1 MGFKKSHFVAR
12 LITLLPICIAA
23 NVHAEQL
30 FTDNSNYCQNQRTLK
45 SQDNNL
51 RRQLDADNPL
61 PDAAN
66 NRKIVSIEL
75 EQLNVFNTEL
85 EEENNFLFRFAN
97 RAHMTTEPNVI
108 HSVLLFEEGDV
119 YNPRK
124 LLESERLLRKQG
136 YLYDA
141 RINAKL
147 DCDGNVHVKV
157 ITRDLWTLLPEI
169 SFSRS
174 GGENESSIG
183 FRESNFLGWGKR
195 VSFSRTRDADR
206 TGYLFVY
213 DDPHIFSSRYQ
224 GRFEYSDNDD
234 GKRHYLDVSY
244 PFFSIDTPYSYGVT
258 SYSDQRRESL
268 YYRGDVVNE
277 FEQKTVLNRAYFGH
291 SSQLGNSWTQR
302 IKLGIE
308 NREETFKE
316 TPFTRFPIAE
326 DRTLSYPYISGQ
338 WFEDHYVK
346 VRNFDSIYRTED
358 LNLGWN
364 IHALLGYSSK
374 DFSDD
379 ASRTIYSLSL
389 SKAHYSGDN
398 QLWRFKA
405 DLDGYWNEEIDDV
418 ENLFASTQLQYYL
431 NTTLRQSW
439 YAKVRLQ
446 YAENLTA
453 DKQLTIGGENGL
465 RGYPLDYQVGDRS
478 FLVTLEK
485 RYYWEYDLLQLFKV
499 GGAAFYDIGR
509 AWYNDKDNGTNGG
522 VLQNVGVGL
531 RLAPSRANAGTVIH
545 LDIAAPINKQDDD
558 IDSVQWLVT
567 VKNTF

>member
-1 MGFKKSHFVAR
+1 MGFKQSHFVAR
-12 LITLLPICIAA
+12 LTTLLAVSMAA
-23 NVHAEQL
+23 NVYAQQL
-30 FTDNSNYCQNQRTLK
+30 PTDDNNYCQNQRTLK

-51 RRQLDADNPL
+51 RRQLDTDNPL
-61 PDAAN
+61 PEAAE
-66 NRKIVSIEL
+66 NRKIVAVEL

-85 EEENNFLFRFAN
+85 EEEDNFLFRFAN
-97 RAHMTTEPNVI
+97 RAHMTTEPEVI
-108 HSVLLFEEGDV
+108 HSVLLFNEGDT

-141 RINAKL
+141 RIHANL
-147 DCDGNVHVKV
+147 DCDGNVRVKV
-157 ITRDLWTLLPEI
+157 VTRDLWTLLPEI

-213 DDPHIFSSRYQ
+213 DDPNILSSRYR
-224 GRFEYSDNDD
+224 GRIEYSDNDD
-234 GKRHYLDVSY
+234 GKRHYIDLSY
-244 PFFSIDTPYSYGVT
+244 PFFSIDTPYSYGFT

-268 YYRGDVVNE
+268 YYRGDVVSE
-277 FEQKTVLNRAYFGH
+277 FEQKTILNRAYFGH
-291 SSQLGNSWTQR
+291 SRHFANNWTQR
-302 IKLGIE
+302 LSIGFE
-308 NREETFKE
+308 NREDTFAAIPETHL
-316 TPFTRFPIAE
+316 PIAN
-326 DRTLSYPYISGQ
+326 DRNVSYPYIRGQ
-338 WFEDHYVK
+338 WFEDHFVK

-364 IHALLGYSSK
+364 ISALLGYSSK
-374 DFSDD
+374 DISDD

-389 SKAHYSGDN
+389 SKAHYTGDN

-405 DLDGYWNEEIDDV
+405 DIDGYWNEEQDDV
-418 ENLFASTQLQYYL
+418 ENLITSSQVQYYL
-431 NTTLRQSW
+431 NTSIQQTW

-446 YAENLTA
+446 YAKNLTA
-453 DKQLTIGGENGL
+453 DKQLTLGGENGL

-509 AWYNDKDNGTNGG
+509 AWYNDKDNGSNGN

>member
-1 MGFKKSHFVAR
+1 
-12 LITLLPICIAA
+12 
-23 NVHAEQL
+23 
-30 FTDNSNYCQNQRTLK
+30 
-45 SQDNNL
+45 
-51 RRQLDADNPL
+51 
-61 PDAAN
+61 
-66 NRKIVSIEL
+66 
-75 EQLNVFNTEL
+75 
-85 EEENNFLFRFAN
+85 
-97 RAHMTTEPNVI
+97 MTTEPEVI

-224 GRFEYSDNDD
+224 GRLEYSDNDD

-268 YYRGDVVNE
+268 YYRGDVVSE
-277 FEQKTVLNRAYFGH
+277 FEQKTILNRAYFGH

-302 IKLGIE
+302 IKLGVE
-308 NREETFKE
+308 NRKDTFKAISL
-316 TPFTRFPIAE
+316 TNLPIAE
-326 DRTLSYPYISGQ
+326 DRTLSYPYVSGQ

-364 IHALLGYSSK
+364 IRALLGYSSK

-405 DLDGYWNEEIDDV
+405 DLDGYWNEETDDV

-439 YAKVRLQ
+439 YAKARLQ

-509 AWYNDKDNGTNGG
+509 AWYNNKDNGDNGN

>member
-1 MGFKKSHFVAR
+1 MGFKQSHFVAR

-30 FTDNSNYCQNQRTLK
+30 FTDDNNYCQNQRTLK

-97 RAHMTTEPNVI
+97 RAHMTTEPEVI

-224 GRFEYSDNDD
+224 GRLEYSDNDD

-268 YYRGDVVNE
+268 YYRGDVVSE
-277 FEQKTVLNRAYFGH
+277 FEQKTLLNRAYFGH

-308 NREETFKE
+308 NREET
-316 TPFTRFPIAE
+316 
-326 DRTLSYPYISGQ
+326 
-338 WFEDHYVK
+338 
-346 VRNFDSIYRTED
+346 
-358 LNLGWN
+358 
-364 IHALLGYSSK
+364 
-374 DFSDD
+374 
-379 ASRTIYSLSL
+379 
-389 SKAHYSGDN
+389 
-398 QLWRFKA
+398 
-405 DLDGYWNEEIDDV
+405 
-418 ENLFASTQLQYYL
+418 
-431 NTTLRQSW
+431 
-439 YAKVRLQ
+439 
-446 YAENLTA
+446 
-453 DKQLTIGGENGL
+453 
-465 RGYPLDYQVGDRS
+465 
-478 FLVTLEK
+478 
-485 RYYWEYDLLQLFKV
+485 
-499 GGAAFYDIGR
+499 
-509 AWYNDKDNGTNGG
+509 
-522 VLQNVGVGL
+522 
-531 RLAPSRANAGTVIH
+531 
-545 LDIAAPINKQDDD
+545 
-558 IDSVQWLVT
+558 
-567 VKNTF
+567 